1 MYHVILKIYLNNKE
15 FHNTLISVLI
25 QKHLTVMHLV
35 VLPSAMCATM
45 LMSIGRSQKNAI
57 LALTTLL

>member
-1 MYHVILKIYLNNKE
+1 MYHVILKIYLKNNE

-25 QKHLTVMHLV
+25 QKHLSVMHLV
-35 VLPSAMCATM
+35 VLPSAMCVTM
-45 LMSIGRSQKNAI
+45 LMSIGSSQKNVI